1 MTFGLAELVGFS
13 ARAGGWLRG
22 FPGRLWLAEGAWADY
37 RQLAGFH
44 YRGGHPAGPCGVV
57 AVWHDMG
64 GRDTLAGVA
73 VLARPTLRSASRER
87 ALPVPTEPGERARWV
102 NERVRTIARVIV
114 HPTYRSLGIGTW
126 LVQGAAGMAARQSRV
141 RYVEAFAR
149 MGRVHPLFAVAG
161 MKEVPTEAGRP
172 AYYYLELG

>member
-1 MTFGLAELVGFS
+1 MTLQLTEGRFS
-13 ARAGGWLRG
+13 NEAAGGLCG

-57 AVWHDMG
+57 GVWHDIG

-87 ALPVPTEPGERARWV
+87 VLAVPAEPVARARWV

-126 LVQGAAGMAARQSRV
+126 LVKGAAGMAARQSRV

-149 MGRVHPLFAVAG
+149 MGRVHPLFAAAG